1 MNYLINANR
10 PWEGTPSRGWT
21 PISLGGLW
29 GPLVAICCCLF
40 SACSGCSKSGR
51 IHRHYLADTSRGRGS
66 SDSLGRGSFRDSG
79 ASVGPAVGPTVSSQS
94 DEGRTTVK
102 MQKHNGVYQIPVTI
116 DGSEMYFIFDT
127 GAGLISISTVEAT
140 FLYKQGKLT
149 DDDVVGKADFLDAN
163 GNISSDVI
171 VRLKEVTI
179 GNRTIRNVDA
189 SVVANTKAPLLFG
202 QSALEKFGKISI
214 DYARGEIS
222 FE

>member
-1 MNYLINANR
+1 MNYSISSKRGMR
-10 PWEGTPSRGWT
+10 PS
-21 PISLGGLW
+21 SLGWLGLQW
-29 GPLVAICCCLF
+29 MVVYVAVCCCLF

-51 IHRHYLADTSRGRGS
+51 MHHRYVADTSRGA
-66 SDSLGRGSFRDSG
+66 SDSLARGGFRDSG
-79 ASVGPAVGPTVSSQS
+79 PSVGPAAGPTVPTQG

-102 MQKHNGVYQIPVTI
+102 MEKRNGVYQIPVTI

-189 SVVANTKAPLLFG
+189 SVVGNAKAPLLFG

-214 DYARGEIS
+214 DYGKGEIS

>member
-1 MNYLINANR
+1 MNYSAPLTR
-10 PWEGTPSRGWT
+10 SR
-21 PISLGGLW
+21 LGIVF
-29 GPLVAICCCLF
+29 VAICCCLF

-66 SDSLGRGSFRDSG
+66 SDSLARGSLRDSG
-79 ASVGPAVGPTVSSQS
+79 PSVGPAVGPTVSSQS

-102 MQKHNGVYQIPVTI
+102 MQKRNGVYQIPVTI

>member
-1 MNYLINANR
+1 MNYYII
-10 PWEGTPSRGWT
+10 G
-21 PISLGGLW
+21 
-29 GPLVAICCCLF
+29 VALCCCLF

-51 IHRHYLADTSRGRGS
+51 MHHRFVSADSSGGRDS
-66 SDSLGRGSFRDSG
+66 SGRRSFRDS
-79 ASVGPAVGPTVSSQS
+79 APSVGPAAGSTVPSQG

-102 MQKHNGVYQIPVTI
+102 MEKRNGVYQIPVTI
-116 DGSEMYFIFDT
+116 NGSEMYFIFDT

-140 FLYKQGKLT
+140 FLYKQGKLS
-149 DDDVVGKADFLDAN
+149 DDDIVGKADFLDAN
-163 GNISSDVI
+163 GNISQDVI

-189 SVVANTKAPLLFG
+189 SVVGNAKAPLLFG

-214 DYARGEIS
+214 DYSRGEIS